1 MAEKKLKFIRFKEN
15 LFCKVN
21 IMSGFDSPVSFT
33 WAYPKYS
40 DKGGDLIAYC
50 FAYVKD
56 NENHGVL
63 YAGVKYQGDKGKFG
77 VYKEYL
83 RRTAVIRLI
92 KKPIYCVFNPT
103 EETINDKNNK
113 LNGFDYFNKEKG
125 KLTVSMSKFF
135 LHCAFNYKY
144 SNIGLCA
151 NKKNND
157 LRLEYNGERYELTN
171 TNSKNCIYIKY
182 GYIFDGDGHK
192 IRKISPQNGYV
203 FGKGYDVIINLRKKS
218 MFFGKGKERRRLDEF
233 ENLGN
238 EYLRQFGIGER
249 KVKLYKDAEVK
260 FRDYHNNPS
269 ICYYKCM
276 LSNNK
281 RLHMAFMNFNDWINW
296 VSDINDY
303 NFETN
308 MKENSLCFAYS
319 IEDLEG
325 SQKDALY
332 RKQLFK
338 RIALDRLLY
347 RPNIVGYTWFNTLCM
362 KEKRIWLS
370 SRVNVFYP
378 QGPRKID
385 SELGCIKFD
394 SEFLE
399 FKYKRYKEHMSLY
412 VYRDFNKMSV
422 FQKVSSILNDLLLY

>member
-1 MAEKKLKFIRFKEN
+1 
-15 LFCKVN
+15 
-21 IMSGFDSPVSFT
+21 MSGFDSPVSFT

-40 DKGGDLIAYC
+40 DKGGDLVAYC

-56 NENHGVL
+56 SENHGIL

-77 VYKEYL
+77 LYKEHL

-92 KKPIYCVFNPT
+92 RKPIYCVFNPK

-113 LNGFDYFNKEKG
+113 LNGFDYFNNEKA
-125 KLTVSMSKFF
+125 KMTVSMSKFF

-144 SNIGLCA
+144 SNIGLCSS
-151 NKKNND
+151 KKNCD
-157 LRLEYNGERYELTN
+157 LKLEYNEGKYEVLTN
-171 TNSKNCIYIKY
+171 GNSKNCIYIKY

-218 MFFGKGKERRRLDEF
+218 MFFGRGKERYKLDEF
-233 ENLGN
+233 NNLGN
-238 EYLRQFGIGER
+238 EYLRQFGIGEK
-249 KVKLYKDAEVK
+249 KVKLYKEGEVK

-276 LSNNK
+276 ISKNK
-281 RLHMAFMNFNDWINW
+281 RLHMAFMNFYNWFDW
-296 VSDINDY
+296 VSEINEY

-308 MKENSLCFAYS
+308 MKDEDSICFAYS
-319 IEDLEG
+319 LEDLEG
-325 SQKDALY
+325 PQRETNY
-332 RKQLFK
+332 RRSLFK

-347 RPNIVGYTWFNTLCM
+347 RPNIISFPWFNRLCM

-370 SRVNVFYP
+370 SRINVFYP
-378 QGPRKID
+378 QGPNKID
-385 SELGCIKFD
+385 SELGRIDFEDENLKF
-394 SEFLE
+394 S
-399 FKYKRYKEHMSLY
+399 YKRYNERMTMY
-412 VYRDFNKMSV
+412 VYRDFSKI
-422 FQKVSSILNDLLLY
+422 SIFGKIFAIVKDFILI